1 MKVIILAAGQGTR
14 LRPLTDN
21 KPKCMVELLGKPLIQ
36 HQIETLRRNGIDDI
50 HIATGYLEEKIDFEK
65 TIKHFNPK
73 YASTN
78 MVYTLF
84 CAEQVMQDDDLLI
97 AYGDI
102 VFNDDVLQKIIQS
115 NSDISV
121 VIDKD
126 WRKYWSARMENPL
139 LDAETLKINTE
150 GTIKELGKK
159 PSSYD
164 EVEGQYIGLIK
175 IKQSMLGKFKDYYK
189 GLDRLKTYDGK
200 NFENMFMTS
209 FLQMIADNL
218 SPLTPVFINNGWIE
232 VDAPSDLDF
241 YEFLNN

>member
-36 HQIETLRRNGIDDI
+36 HQIETFRRNGIEDI
-50 HIATGYLEEKIDFEK
+50 HVATGYLEEKIDFEK
-65 TIKHFNPK
+65 TTKHFNPK

-84 CAEQVMQDDDLLI
+84 CAEQAMQDDDLLI

-102 VFNDDVLQKIIQS
+102 VFNDVVLKKIIQS
-115 NSDISV
+115 DSDISV

-126 WRKYWSARMENPL
+126 WKKYWSARMDNPL
-139 LDAETLKINTE
+139 EDAETLKINTE

-159 PSSYD
+159 PTSYH
-164 EVEGQYIGLIK
+164 EIEGQYIGLIK
-175 IKQSMLGKFKDYYK
+175 IKESMLNPFKEFYKNLDKEASYEGKDY
-189 GLDRLKTYDGK
+189 
-200 NFENMFMTS
+200 ENMFMTS
-209 FLQMIADNL
+209 FLQMIANNL
-218 SPLTPVFINNGWIE
+218 CPLSPVFINNGWME
-232 VDAPSDLDF
+232 VDTPSDLEFYDF
-241 YEFLNN
+241 LK